1 MCMEQSTLR
10 VLLRSPICVWHSL
23 HSGLVLDFYYVC
35 AQKGVGGWGAGSWGG
50 VGWGGHRKGARDRN
64 DSEIETERRSERET
78 NIDSHQDKYDTI
90 KFMFSQ
96 HFCSGLT

>member
-1 MCMEQSTLR
+1 MGGSQEGSTR
-10 VLLRSPICVWHSL
+10 
-23 HSGLVLDFYYVC
+23 
-35 AQKGVGGWGAGSWGG
+35 Q
-50 VGWGGHRKGARDRN
+50 N

-96 HFCSGLT
+96 HFCPGLT